1 MGVTELARF
10 AGALGIVVGLI
21 FLCALAA
28 RRGGLIPTGRA
39 GRRTGRIGVVESVA
53 LDAKR
58 RLVLVR
64 RDDREHLV
72 VLGPTGDLVV
82 ERGIPAPP
90 VADGGVSVAA
100 TEPAP

>member
-10 AGALGIVVGLI
+10 AGALGLVVGLI
-21 FLCALAA
+21 FLCAFAA
-28 RRGGLIPTGRA
+28 RRGGLIQTART
-39 GRRTGRIGVVESVA
+39 GRRTGRIGVVETIA

-72 VLGPTGDLVV
+72 VLGPDGDLVV
-82 ERGIPAPP
+82 ERGIAAP
-90 VADGGVSVAA
+90 VAADSA
-100 TEPAP
+100 TEPEPAP

>member
-1 MGVTELARF
+1 MGMTELARF
-10 AGALGIVVGLI
+10 AGALGLVLGLI

-28 RRGGLIPTGRA
+28 RRGGLTPTGRA
-39 GRRTGRIGVVESVA
+39 GRRAGRIGIVESVA

-72 VLGPTGDLVV
+72 VLGPAGDLVV
-82 ERGIPAPP
+82 ERGISAPP
-90 VADGGVSVAA
+90 PDTPGGAA
-100 TEPAP
+100 EPEPTP

>member
-1 MGVTELARF
+1 MGVIELARF
-10 AGALGIVVGLI
+10 AGALVLVLGLI

-39 GRRTGRIGVVESVA
+39 GRRAGRIGVVESVA

-72 VLGPTGDLVV
+72 VLGPAGDLVV
-82 ERGIPAPP
+82 ERAIPAPP
-90 VADGGVSVAA
+90 AA
-100 TEPAP
+100 APEPAP